1 MGKFSKRLTKENR
14 NLKNVLVL
22 GSAFGNLLDLVE
34 NNINVFVVYPKD
46 ETLRRKNIIYR
57 EELDSAYVLMD
68 VDFIIVDKDLI
79 HIIPELQPV
88 WKKQKTIII
97 IEGSTN
103 DSINQHK
110 FLTSQRYQITEIKK
124 DYHIWKIK

>member
-1 MGKFSKRLTKENR
+1 
-14 NLKNVLVL
+14 
-22 GSAFGNLLDLVE
+22 
-34 NNINVFVVYPKD
+34 VYPKD